1 MPLLV
6 RAYLVLPGMEEAA
19 REFAQ
24 ELAGPRGQEAADF
37 YRSYD
42 VLRETWHFQSTPQG
56 SMVIV
61 ISEIAAEPKTEEY
74 ARSQEPF
81 ARWLKEQVLQ
91 LTGIDQDAQPLGPL
105 TKLILSWNG
114 EQLNAP

>member
-1 MPLLV
+1 MPQLV
-6 RAYLVLPGMEEAA
+6 RAYPVLPGMEEDA
-19 REFAQ
+19 REFAR

-37 YRSYD
+37 YRTYD
-42 VLRETWHFQSTPQG
+42 VLRETWYFQSTPQG

-81 ARWLKEQVLQ
+81 ALWLKERVLQ
-91 LTGIDQDAQPLGPL
+91 LTGIDQDVQPLGPL
-105 TKLILSWNG
+105 AKLILSWNG
-114 EQLNAP
+114 ESLNAP